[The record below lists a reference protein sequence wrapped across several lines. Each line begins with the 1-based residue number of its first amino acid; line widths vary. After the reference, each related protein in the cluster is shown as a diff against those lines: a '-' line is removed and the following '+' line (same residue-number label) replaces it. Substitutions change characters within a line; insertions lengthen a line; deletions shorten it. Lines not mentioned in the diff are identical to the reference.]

1 MLKSRALSRKWA
13 PRWRKPL
20 RSARWRISS
29 QTWIAI
35 TGVLGVAACV
45 SLSSPR
51 GGAGTGSVPVVRGT
65 FKNGTEQQVRIALE
79 TAAKTGTIS
88 ATGSWGL
95 LDHGG
100 RGMVIRPQAGEE
112 LSVAAF
118 SDCKSAGFCE
128 WMLAFTPRVNVAP
141 GKGPV
146 VIRPMT
152 PSSFVMWNGKRYRGE
167 LVITATDSGL
177 LVVNELPMDDYL
189 RGVVPLEIG
198 NRTSAEFAAV
208 QAQAVAARTYAYKH
222 LNSTRPFD
230 MYATVQDQVYGG
242 GDAEKPQSDTAI
254 MTTVDVVVLYNGQ
267 PITTPYHSTC
277 GGSTAGVSE
286 VWYDQPDQPYLRP
299 VSDRI
304 PGTNNFYCD
313 PSPRFSWTQS
323 YDAAGLRAVMEKYL
337 ATYTNAP
344 KNGLAKITDIR
355 EQGRT
360 PSGRIAALTVQTESG
375 SYTLRG
381 NDIRFVLRDPK
392 GAILNSTYFTFTRE
406 TSGGE
411 VSALNANGRGY
422 GHGIGMCQ
430 WGAIGRARAGQNYR
444 TILETYYPGTTIG
457 RIAG

>member
-1 MLKSRALSRKWA
+1 
-13 PRWRKPL
+13 
-20 RSARWRISS
+20 
-29 QTWIAI
+29 
-35 TGVLGVAACV
+35 
-45 SLSSPR
+45 
-51 GGAGTGSVPVVRGT
+51 VPVVRGAY
-65 FKNGTEQQVRIALE
+65 KNGTQQEVRIALE
-79 TAAKTGTIS
+79 TAAKSGVISGTGTWEVVQGGDQILQMPNGTMADFPLTFDS
-88 ATGSWGL
+88 LRARQVPPAMRSEILGRPVGGSFL
-95 LDHGG
+95 
-100 RGMVIRPQAGEE
+100 
-112 LSVAAF
+112 
-118 SDCKSAGFCE
+118 
-128 WMLAFTPRVNVAP
+128 T
-141 GKGPV
+141 
-146 VIRPMT
+146 
-152 PSSFVMWNGKRYRGE
+152 WNGKKYRGDIA
-167 LVITATDSGL
+167 VISTDSGF
-177 LVVNELPMDDYL
+177 LVVNRLPMDSYL

-198 NRTSAEFAAV
+198 SRTAAEFAAV

-222 LNSTRPFD
+222 LTSTRAFD

-242 GDAEKPQSDTAI
+242 VDAEKPQSDSAITTTA
-254 MTTVDVVVLYNGQ
+254 DVVVLYNGQ

-323 YDAAGLRAVMEKYL
+323 YDAAGLRAVMDKYL
-337 ATYTNAP
+337 ASYTKAP
-344 KNGLAKITDIR
+344 KNGVGKITDIR

-360 PSGRIAALTVQTESG
+360 PSGRVAALSVQTETG

-392 GAILNSTYFTFTRE
+392 GAILNSTYFTFVESTN
-406 TSGGE
+406 GGE
-411 VSALNANGRGY
+411 ISNLTVNGRGY

>member
-1 MLKSRALSRKWA
+1 LPRTRWTEALSLAEGTNR
-13 PRWRKPL
+13 
-20 RSARWRISS
+20 AR
-29 QTWIAI
+29 TWLLAAAI
-35 TGVLGVAACV
+35 LGVAACV

-51 GGAGTGSVPVVRGT
+51 GGGVGNVPVVRGT
-65 FKNGTEQQVRIALE
+65 FKGGAQQQVRIALE
-79 TAAKTGTIS
+79 TAAQMGPLTAGADS
-88 ATGSWGL
+88 L
-95 LDHGG
+95 L
-100 RGMVIRPQAGEE
+100 I
-112 LSVAAF
+112 
-118 SDCKSAGFCE
+118 
-128 WMLAFTPRVNVAP
+128 
-141 GKGPV
+141 
-146 VIRPMT
+146 
-152 PSSFVMWNGKRYRGE
+152 WNGKRYRGT
-167 LVITATDSGL
+167 ITFTRTDSGF
-177 LVVNELPMDDYL
+177 LVVNSLPMDSYL

-198 NRTSAEFAAV
+198 NRTPAEFAAV

-222 LNSTRPFD
+222 LTPSRAFD

-242 GDAEKPQSDTAI
+242 VDPEKPQSDSAITTTA
-254 MTTVDVVVLYNGQ
+254 DVVVLYNGQ

-304 PGTNNFYCD
+304 PGTNSFYCD
-313 PSPRFSWTQS
+313 PSPRFSWTQN

-337 ATYTNAP
+337 ASYTKAP
-344 KNGLAKITDIR
+344 KNSVGKITDIR

-360 PSGRIAALTVQTESG
+360 PSGRIAALSVQTETG

-392 GAILNSTYFTFTRE
+392 GAILNSTFFSFTKE
-406 TSGGE
+406 TSDGE
-411 VSALNANGRGY
+411 VSSFTVNGRGY

>member
-1 MLKSRALSRKWA
+1 MTAV
-13 PRWRKPL
+13 
-20 RSARWRISS
+20 
-29 QTWIAI
+29 
-35 TGVLGVAACV
+35 VLGVVACV

-51 GGAGTGSVPVVRGT
+51 GGGAGNVPVVRGT
-65 FKNGTEQQVRIALE
+65 YKSGAIQLVRIALE
-79 TAAKTGTIS
+79 ASAKNGVIS
-88 ATGSWGL
+88 ATGPWRL
-95 LDHGG
+95 VHGDTG
-100 RGMVIRPQAGEE
+100 QQMVGMAEFALSYDSAAIRQ
-112 LSVAAF
+112 
-118 SDCKSAGFCE
+118 
-128 WMLAFTPRVNVAP
+128 TAP
-141 GKGPV
+141 ALRSEVTAETVEG
-146 VIRPMT
+146 
-152 PSSFVMWNGKRYRGE
+152 SFIVWNGKKYRGV
-167 LVITATDSGL
+167 LVITQTDSGF
-177 LVVNELPMDDYL
+177 LVVNHLPMDSYL
-189 RGVVPLEIG
+189 KGVVALEIG
-198 NRTSAEFAAV
+198 NRTRAEIAAV

-222 LNSTRPFD
+222 LTSTRAFD

-242 GDAEKPQSDTAI
+242 VDAERPLSDTAI
-254 MTTVDVVVLYNGQ
+254 ATTADLVVLYNGQ

-323 YDAAGLRAVMEKYL
+323 YDAAGLRAVMGKYL
-337 ATYTNAP
+337 AAYTKAP
-344 KNGLAKITDIR
+344 RTSLGKITDIR

-360 PSGRIAALTVQTESG
+360 PSGRVAALTVQTESG

-392 GAILNSTYFTFTRE
+392 GAILNSTYFTLTKE
-406 TSGGE
+406 ASGGE
-411 VSALNANGRGY
+411 ISSLSVNGRGY

-430 WGAIGRARAGQNYR
+430 WGAIGRARAGQNFR

>member
-1 MLKSRALSRKWA
+1 MPKSRALSRKWEMQWRRRLHRT
-13 PRWRKPL
+13 RWSEALVLVERIN
-20 RSARWRISS
+20 RARAWLLAA
-29 QTWIAI
+29 AI
-35 TGVLGVAACV
+35 LGVAACV

-51 GGAGTGSVPVVRGT
+51 GGGGVGNVPVVRGT
-65 FKNGTEQQVRIALE
+65 FKGGAQQQVRIALE
-79 TAAKTGTIS
+79 TGAQ
-88 ATGSWGL
+88 
-95 LDHGG
+95 
-100 RGMVIRPQAGEE
+100 M
-112 LSVAAF
+112 
-118 SDCKSAGFCE
+118 
-128 WMLAFTPRVNVAP
+128 
-141 GKGPV
+141 GPV
-146 VIRPMT
+146 T
-152 PSSFVMWNGKRYRGE
+152 AEGDSFQIWNGKRYRGT
-167 LVITATDSGL
+167 ITFTRTDSGF
-177 LVVNELPMDDYL
+177 LVVNSLPMDSYL

-198 NRTSAEFAAV
+198 SRTPAEFAAV

-222 LNSTRPFD
+222 LTSARAFD

-242 GDAEKPQSDTAI
+242 VDAEKPQSDSAITTTA
-254 MTTVDVVVLYNGQ
+254 DVVVLYNGQ

-299 VSDRI
+299 VSDKI
-304 PGTNNFYCD
+304 PGTDNFYCD

-337 ATYTNAP
+337 ASYTKAP
-344 KNGLAKITDIR
+344 KNGVGRITDIR

-360 PSGRIAALTVQTESG
+360 PSGRIAALTVQTETG

-392 GAILNSTYFTFTRE
+392 GAILNSTFFSFAKE
-406 TSGGE
+406 TSAGE
-411 VSALNANGRGY
+411 VSSFTVNGRGY

>member
-1 MLKSRALSRKWA
+1 MWLVM
-13 PRWRKPL
+13 
-20 RSARWRISS
+20 
-29 QTWIAI
+29 TGI
-35 TGVLGVAACV
+35 TGVAACV

-51 GGAGTGSVPVVRGT
+51 SAGTGNVPVVRGP
-65 FKNGTEQQVRIALE
+65 FKVGADQRIRIAIE
-79 TAAKTGTIS
+79 TSAKSGTMS
-88 ATGSWGL
+88 ATGPWQVAQSDVIQPMNGATEL
-95 LDHGG
+95 PLSFDSARIRQIAPAMRTEMFVKPVGG
-100 RGMVIRPQAGEE
+100 
-112 LSVAAF
+112 SV
-118 SDCKSAGFCE
+118 
-128 WMLAFTPRVNVAP
+128 LT
-141 GKGPV
+141 
-146 VIRPMT
+146 
-152 PSSFVMWNGKRYRGE
+152 WNGKKYRGE
-167 LVITATDSGL
+167 LIITRTDSGF
-177 LVVNELPMDDYL
+177 LVVNSLPMDSYL
-189 RGVVPLEIG
+189 RCVVPLEIG
-198 NRTSAEFAAV
+198 SRTSAEFAAV

-222 LNSTRPFD
+222 LTSSRGFD

-242 GDAEKPQSDTAI
+242 VDAEKPQADTAI
-254 MTTVDVVVLYNGQ
+254 MTTRDVVVLYNGQ

-313 PSPRFSWTQS
+313 SSPRFSWTQS

-337 ATYTNAP
+337 AAYTKAP
-344 KNGLAKITDIR
+344 KNGLGKITDIR

-392 GAILNSTYFTFTRE
+392 GAILNSTYFSFTKE

-411 VSALNANGRGY
+411 VSSLTVNGRGY

>member
-1 MLKSRALSRKWA
+1 L
-13 PRWRKPL
+13 PRTRWTEAFGL
-20 RSARWRISS
+20 AEGTNTAR
-29 QTWIAI
+29 TWLLTTAI
-35 TGVLGVAACV
+35 LGVAACV

-51 GGAGTGSVPVVRGT
+51 GGSVGNVPVVHGT
-65 FKNGTEQQVRIALE
+65 LKGGAQQQVRIALE

-88 ATGSWGL
+88 GVGNWGL
-95 LDHGG
+95 WHGDVG
-100 RGMVIRPQAGEE
+100 QKVDGMTELPLSFDASRLGEITTE
-112 LSVAAF
+112 
-118 SDCKSAGFCE
+118 
-128 WMLAFTPRVNVAP
+128 M
-141 GKGPV
+141 GPV
-146 VIRPMT
+146 LAET
-152 PSSFVMWNGKRYRGE
+152 DSFLIWNGKKYRGT
-167 LVITATDSGL
+167 ITFTRTDSGF
-177 LVVNELPMDDYL
+177 LVVNTLPMDSYL

-198 NRTSAEFAAV
+198 NRTPAEFAAV

-222 LNSTRPFD
+222 LTSTRAFD

-242 GDAEKPQSDTAI
+242 VDAEKPQSDSAI
-254 MTTVDVVVLYNGQ
+254 TTTGDVVVLYNGQ

-337 ATYTNAP
+337 ASYTKAP
-344 KNGLAKITDIR
+344 KNGVGRITDIR

-360 PSGRIAALTVQTESG
+360 PSGRVAALTVQTETG

-392 GAILNSTYFTFTRE
+392 GAILNSTFFSFTKE

-411 VSALNANGRGY
+411 VSSFTVNGRGY